1 MSDTTEEVSSRKP
14 DLADERS
21 LAIVVLWAR
30 EPGRAG
36 EAMFVERAAS
46 LGRGAG
52 DDDAPEKRLVPVRQ
66 RPASN
71 EPQPPLAST
80 TLSRDQ
86 LLIERQGERLHLA
99 NRGRRKLLDA
109 RGNAHAELTMDVG
122 DVFEIEDEL
131 VGMVVRRPRRWSKPP
146 VTGTEYAWPAFGQPD
161 AFGIV
166 GESEAAWKLRAAIA
180 FLAGR
185 AAHVLV
191 LGPSGAGKELVAQAI
206 HGLSVRGK
214 KRLVARNAATFAET
228 LVDAELFGTAADF
241 PNQGMPERIGLVGEA
256 EGSTLFFDEIGD
268 LPEALQTRLLRLLD
282 PGADYQRLGDPRRRT
297 AQFRF
302 IGATNQPL
310 ERLRPDVAA
319 RFKLQLTVP
328 GLDERREDVPLVA
341 RALMQRIAH
350 EDAAIGARFCTPEPR
365 FAPSFVRALAVRSWT
380 THVRELEAL
389 LWRAIVAAKGDVLE
403 LPRDAETIEPLRRVE
418 DLTRDDVVAALARVG
433 GVRERA
439 WRELGLKNRHVL
451 KRLLRKWDLGDDED

>member
-1 MSDTTEEVSSRKP
+1 VADTTEEVSRAKP
-14 DLADERS
+14 DPSEEHALA
-21 LAIVVLWAR
+21 LAILWSR
-30 EPGRAG
+30 EAGRAG
-36 EAMFVERAAS
+36 EVMFVERPAT
-46 LGRGAG
+46 LGRGEG
-52 DDDAPEKRLVPVRQ
+52 DDETTKRLVPVRQ
-66 RPASN
+66 RPASS
-71 EPQPPLAST
+71 EPRPPLGST

-86 LLIERQGERLHLA
+86 LAIEPVAPGRLLVT
-99 NRGRRKLLDA
+99 NRGRRRLFDA
-109 RGNAHAELTMDVG
+109 RGLEHAALTVDVG

-131 VGMVVRRPRRWSKPP
+131 VLMVVRRPRRWPKPTP
-146 VTGTEYAWPAFGQPD
+146 GADYAWPPFGAPD

-166 GESEAAWKLRAAIA
+166 GESPEAWNLRSAIA
-180 FLAGR
+180 FLAAR
-185 AAHVLV
+185 SAHVLV

-241 PNQGMPERIGLVGEA
+241 PNQGMPERPGLVGEA

-268 LPEALQTRLLRLLD
+268 LPEAMQTRLLRLLD

-310 ERLRPDVAA
+310 DRLRPDVAA

-328 GLDERREDVPLVA
+328 GLEARREDVPLVA
-341 RALMQRIAH
+341 RALLARIAR
-350 EDAAIGARFCTPEPR
+350 EDPALGARFGAEPQVTP
-365 FAPSFVRALAVRSWT
+365 ALVRALVTRPWV
-380 THVRELEAL
+380 THVRELEAM
-389 LWRAIVAAKGDVLE
+389 LWRAIGAATGDVLDVDPTVPIGE
-403 LPRDAETIEPLRRVE
+403 APRRVE
-418 DLTRDDVVAALARVG
+418 ELTREDVVAALARAG

-451 KRLLRKWDLGDDED
+451 KRLLKKWDLGEDDE